1 MALAF
6 LCKKQPTIIRCT
18 GGNTNAFCNTYLV
31 AWLRRNLLL
40 PDCFVGTCN
49 FWWYFL
55 CLAWLILAS
64 LVLLGCS
71 PGLALFACFA
81 ALASSCFFGK
91 SWAVTVQWKSC
102 FASCFKIPSRKV
114 DSPARPL
121 PSLFHVEATG
131 KQEDT
136 VERKTTGNTKG
147 SKSKHPKNPHCFTR
161 YSNSTGLGRF
171 FEWPK
176 SSTNV
181 PNNGRVLCSSRVTF
195 LWVDATKQVGWLL
208 DPVALLLRI
217 PRAVT
222 ALLPLGW
229 DVGTSKHVGSDPPWV
244 ALFVGCTVATL
255 HLLHWPQCSTLCTF
269 PCFPVKLGCGC
280 PKKPAASTN
289 RG

>member
-121 PSLFHVEATG
+121 PSQLFHVEATG

-147 SKSKHPKNPHCFTR
+147 SKSKHPKNPQLLYTILEFNGFRAILRVAQIIHECTQQR
-161 YSNSTGLGRF
+161 A
-171 FEWPK
+171 
-176 SSTNV
+176 SSV
-181 PNNGRVLCSSRVTF
+181 F
-195 LWVDATKQVGWLL
+195 KQGHF
-208 DPVALLLRI
+208 
-217 PRAVT
+217 
-222 ALLPLGW
+222 PLG
-229 DVGTSKHVGSDPPWV
+229 
-244 ALFVGCTVATL
+244 
-255 HLLHWPQCSTLCTF
+255 
-269 PCFPVKLGCGC
+269 
-280 PKKPAASTN
+280 
-289 RG
+289 